1 MNIRVRFS
9 AGLVPLAGNTRMVVT
24 LPEVAT
30 VADLLQHLKVEHP
43 AMESGLDNVIP
54 MIAGRH
60 VANSEHLSTGQEVS
74 LLLPV
79 AGGST

>member
-9 AGLVPLAGNTRMVVT
+9 AGLVPLAGNTRMAVT
-24 LPEVAT
+24 LSEAAT
-30 VADLLQHLKVEHP
+30 VADLLQHLRTEHP
-43 AMESGLDNVIP
+43 SMTSGLDNAIP

-60 VANSEHLSTGQEVS
+60 VAHSEQLSAGQEVS

>member
-9 AGLVPLAGNTRMVVT
+9 AGLVPLAGNTRMMVK
-24 LPEVAT
+24 LPEEST
-30 VADLLQHLKVEHP
+30 VADLLQFICTERP
-43 AMESGLDNVIP
+43 AMESGLENAIP

-60 VANSEHLSTGQEVS
+60 VSQSELLLAGQEVS

-79 AGGST
+79 AGG

>member
-9 AGLVPLAGNTRMVVT
+9 AGLVPLAGNTRMT
-24 LPEVAT
+24 VALSEEAT
-30 VADLLQHLKVEHP
+30 IADLLQHLQTEHP
-43 AMESGLDNVIP
+43 AMASGLDKAVP

-60 VANSEHLSTGQEVS
+60 VAHSKQLSAGQEVS

-79 AGGST
+79 SGGST